1 MCNTGLRKQGA
12 LEGLSVLIKLG
23 DGAICLK
30 CLVWLIALFCRRRSR
45 RKGLL
50 LVLSMV
56 VYEMKYLCQ
65 VVEVCASI
73 GAMYCDSYS
82 FDRGF
87 DSYLGLF
94 QGVLAR
100 CIRTGY
106 CDFEPE
112 VLRTA
117 LVKTS
122 EWVEEVCDE
131 NIGEERDSGYRTFFF
146 VS

>member
-1 MCNTGLRKQGA
+1 MSPLVPDFGENLLPNYRQVLFESSTEKRLYCVLLRTYASKRD
-12 LEGLSVLIKLG
+12 LSNKSQ
-23 DGAICLK
+23 K
-30 CLVWLIALFCRRRSR
+30 
-45 RKGLL
+45 KP
-50 LVLSMV
+50 
-56 VYEMKYLCQ
+56 
-65 VVEVCASI
+65 
-73 GAMYCDSYS
+73 
-82 FDRGF
+82 

>member
-1 MCNTGLRKQGA
+1 MGT
-12 LEGLSVLIKLG
+12 
-23 DGAICLK
+23 ICLK

-56 VYEMKYLCQ
+56 VYEMKHLVRLWRSVLLLEPCIA
-65 VVEVCASI
+65 VAILAI
-73 GAMYCDSYS
+73 GVLIRILDFSK
-82 FDRGF
+82 
-87 DSYLGLF
+87 
-94 QGVLAR
+94 GVLAR

-131 NIGEERDSGYRTFFF
+131 NIGEERDSGYWVVFL

>member
-1 MCNTGLRKQGA
+1 M
-12 LEGLSVLIKLG
+12 
-23 DGAICLK
+23 GAICLK

-56 VYEMKYLCQ
+56 VYEMKHLCQ

-73 GAMYCDSYS
+73 RAMYCGSYS
-82 FDRGF
+82 CDRGF

-131 NIGEERDSGYRTFFF
+131 NIGEERDSGYWVVFL

>member
-1 MCNTGLRKQGA
+1 MIVMWDFQASIGKVNVIVNCPKPVCRGKCNR
-12 LEGLSVLIKLG
+12 E
-23 DGAICLK
+23 
-30 CLVWLIALFCRRRSR
+30 RRN
-45 RKGLL
+45 L
-50 LVLSMV
+50 
-56 VYEMKYLCQ
+56 YQHLCQ

-73 GAMYCDSYS
+73 RAMYCGSYS
-82 FDRGF
+82 CYRGF

-117 LVKTS
+117 FVKTS

-131 NIGEERDSGYRTFFF
+131 NIGEERDSGYRV
-146 VS
+146 VSLVS

>member
-1 MCNTGLRKQGA
+1 MLL
-12 LEGLSVLIKLG
+12 LEPCIAVAILAIGVLIRILDFSK
-23 DGAICLK
+23 
-30 CLVWLIALFCRRRSR
+30 
-45 RKGLL
+45 
-50 LVLSMV
+50 
-56 VYEMKYLCQ
+56 
-65 VVEVCASI
+65 
-73 GAMYCDSYS
+73 
-82 FDRGF
+82 
-87 DSYLGLF
+87 
-94 QGVLAR
+94 GVLAR

-131 NIGEERDSGYRTFFF
+131 NIGEERDSGYWVVFL